1 MECFLSMPVPMQIY
15 AEVESDLPCPLTV
28 RDGRNWITQVMQKA
42 QSGRPE
48 KSNTKLQKTSNGL
61 RNKLPHRSETSVPP
75 AIQVKDVWFRYEKEG
90 RDVVQDLN
98 LEVEQG
104 EFMRWSVGT
113 EQGKAQPYL

>member
-1 MECFLSMPVPMQIY
+1 M
-15 AEVESDLPCPLTV
+15 
-28 RDGRNWITQVMQKA
+28 
-42 QSGRPE
+42 
-48 KSNTKLQKTSNGL
+48 
-61 RNKLPHRSETSVPP
+61 PP